1 MKNTSNKR
9 TNVFSTLKIFT
20 GYFSRFQ
27 EDNSFNSRPKMAFL
41 VIKKRISFRAFLENA
56 ETKKLENPMPGTVF
70 DRDVTMPD
78 Q

>member
-1 MKNTSNKR
+1 
-9 TNVFSTLKIFT
+9 
-20 GYFSRFQ
+20 
-27 EDNSFNSRPKMAFL
+27 MAFL